1 MVLPDFLGILNVDEE
16 RLISR
21 VDVVFRAHKVT
32 RGGLGMKGTSTVIPK
47 PQQLN
52 AESVLPRSECDVVVI
67 KRRGTQEHLVIRRQ
81 VCKTAL
87 CGLVFGISHRRQSE
101 SAPGQVEYLFP
112 RDDGYID
119 CYGNTCVVNG
129 GDGWEIYAV
138 SSCPAYSNVRVNFE
152 WIPPVPVEFD
162 ADAEDAND
170 TPDLGPAPEML
181 DQDASGLDI
190 FGAINFSDN
199 LSAMKRLKKKIREL
213 QRANDTSGTVGIVDT
228 SVGQLSQHDA
238 LARDV
243 EFYWTMAFPKLFP
256 FAMGDRSS
264 PSFGQVVPMSLT
276 QWADFLWYHGSGR
289 FAAHPVSCLHTCRDI
304 RTFLSSQ
311 LFRESIIICSIFT
324 FHRTNRAPS
333 QGGYL
338 AAFSFPLRNKH
349 QVAKSKGGF

>member
-21 VDVVFRAHKVT
+21 VDVVFRVHKVT

-81 VCKTAL
+81 VCMTAL

-152 WIPPVPVEFD
+152 WTPPVPVEFD
-162 ADAEDAND
+162 AEAEDAD
-170 TPDLGPAPEML
+170 DIPE
-181 DQDASGLDI
+181 
-190 FGAINFSDN
+190 
-199 LSAMKRLKKKIREL
+199 
-213 QRANDTSGTVGIVDT
+213 V
-228 SVGQLSQHDA
+228 
-238 LARDV
+238 
-243 EFYWTMAFPKLFP
+243 
-256 FAMGDRSS
+256 
-264 PSFGQVVPMSLT
+264 
-276 QWADFLWYHGSGR
+276 
-289 FAAHPVSCLHTCRDI
+289 
-304 RTFLSSQ
+304 
-311 LFRESIIICSIFT
+311 
-324 FHRTNRAPS
+324 
-333 QGGYL
+333 
-338 AAFSFPLRNKH
+338 
-349 QVAKSKGGF
+349 